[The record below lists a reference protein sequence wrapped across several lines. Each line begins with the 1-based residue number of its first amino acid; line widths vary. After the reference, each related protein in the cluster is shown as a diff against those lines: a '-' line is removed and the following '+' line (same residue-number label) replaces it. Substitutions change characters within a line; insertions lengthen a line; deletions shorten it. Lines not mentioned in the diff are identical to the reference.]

1 MTFMLVSEDARTLE
15 DAAALINELQPGAEV
30 LSFTESPAALAEA
43 RERPVDVAL
52 LAANMPELDGLD
64 LGQYLKDLHPAVN
77 LVFMDPDDAQALDAL
92 SLHAS
97 GCLLLPVSK
106 FALSAELDDLRYPV
120 SGGPGHR
127 DTTLYWIILICTPN
141 NISCMFQLSLNKTQK
156 LFV

>member
-1 MTFMLVSEDARTLE
+1 MTIMLVAENAQTLKE
-15 DAAALINELQPGAEV
+15 ASALLGELQPDAEV
-30 LSFTESPAALAEA
+30 ISFEDSLEALAVA

-77 LVFMDPDDAQALDAL
+77 LVFLDPDDAQALDAL

-97 GCLLLPVSK
+97 GCQLLPVSK

-120 SGGPGHR
+120 GGGP
-127 DTTLYWIILICTPN
+127 
-141 NISCMFQLSLNKTQK
+141 
-156 LFV
+156 